1 MEYGRCL
8 RGTDSPTFGPRTPY
22 PNDGPIFHGG
32 RHLKPT
38 LPDHL
43 PLREQKAHG

>member
-8 RGTDSPTFGPRTPY
+8 QGTDLQTSGPFSPY

-32 RHLKPT
+32 RYLKPA

>member
-8 RGTDSPTFGPRTPY
+8 RDTYSQIKDQRSPY

-32 RHLKPT
+32 RYLKPM

-43 PLREQKAHG
+43 PLRERKAHG